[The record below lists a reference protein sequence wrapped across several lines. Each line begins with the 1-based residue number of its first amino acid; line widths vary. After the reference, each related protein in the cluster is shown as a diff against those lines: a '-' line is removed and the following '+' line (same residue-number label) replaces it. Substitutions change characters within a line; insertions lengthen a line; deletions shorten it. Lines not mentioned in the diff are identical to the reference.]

1 VVALIFA
8 CSVFLYLRFPGILW
22 YTHTDLIYL
31 CLALVMRSTAIRRKA
46 SDMALRSD
54 ELHYNLQHLHGMLTT
69 HEAAKQLDL
78 SYWHFMHL
86 VEAGRIPGIRVV
98 DRWLFSPSDLDDYR
112 RSKYGELEDM
122 ARIALEHPAVDLTEK
137 QETICRYL
145 ANSER
150 PSEIARKL
158 QQSRQ
163 AVHSQITLIREK
175 VSRVS
180 PKKATPAQ
188 AAPEMHYSLHDDTTH
203 AKKGPIPFRRKK

>member
-1 VVALIFA
+1 
-8 CSVFLYLRFPGILW
+8 
-22 YTHTDLIYL
+22 
-31 CLALVMRSTAIRRKA
+31 
-46 SDMALRSD
+46 MALRSD
-54 ELHYNLQHLHGMLTT
+54 ELHYNLQHLQGMLTT

-86 VEAGRIPGIRVV
+86 VEAGRIPGVRVV
-98 DRWLFSPSDLDDYR
+98 DRWLFLPSDLDEYR
-112 RSKYGELEDM
+112 RSKYGELEDI
-122 ARIALEHPAVDLTEK
+122 AKTALEHPSVDLTEK

-175 VSRVS
+175 VSRVT
-180 PKKATPAQ
+180 PKKVPSAQRGPETPSNPSHD
-188 AAPEMHYSLHDDTTH
+188 AARK
-203 AKKGPIPFRRKK
+203 KKGPIPFRRKK